1 MTTITQDVVIPA
13 DHRITVK
20 LPPDCPPGN
29 ALVTITIQ
37 PRDGKPKNRA
47 REMYGKGKGKV
58 WMSDDFDAPL
68 EDFAEYM

>member
-20 LPPDCPPGN
+20 LPPDFPAGD
-29 ALVTITIQ
+29 AVVIITAQ
-37 PRDGKPKNRA
+37 TKPKNRMG
-47 REMYGKGKGKV
+47 EMYGKYKGQI